1 MRQGVFII
9 FLLTTI
15 CGANSSMA
23 QSFNEIDNKINHAIQ
38 AGSIEQLSP
47 YLNTTIELCIPGKEG
62 SFSKTQS
69 RVIIQSFFKKYP
81 PNSYSI
87 KNQGTSSDGSNFS
100 IGEYLSG
107 NTIFRT
113 YFVTKKSNEKIL
125 LFQLHF
131 EKK

>member
-1 MRQGVFII
+1 MRQGIFII
-9 FLLTTI
+9 FLITTI
-15 CGANSSMA
+15 FSATTGMA
-23 QSFNEIDNKINHAIQ
+23 QSLNEIDYKINQAIKT
-38 AGSIEQLSP
+38 GSIDQLSP

-62 SFSKTQS
+62 SFSKPQS
-69 RVIIQSFFKKYP
+69 QVIIQSFFKKYP

-87 KNQGTSSDGSNFS
+87 KNQGTSSDESNFC
-100 IGEYLSG
+100 IGEYHSG

-113 YFVTKKSNEKIL
+113 YFVTKMTNDKVL

>member
-1 MRQGVFII
+1 MRQGIFII
-9 FLLTTI
+9 FIIATIFGTTS
-15 CGANSSMA
+15 AMA
-23 QSFNEIDNKINHAIQ
+23 QSINEIDNKINQAIKT
-38 AGSIEQLSP
+38 GSIDQLSP

-62 SFSKTQS
+62 SFSKPQS

-81 PNSYSI
+81 PKSYSI
-87 KNQGTSSDGSNFS
+87 KNQGTSSDNSNFC

-113 YFVTKKSNEKIL
+113 YFVTKKTSDKIL